1 VYGDFAIQQSTTQT
15 GSSYSPLLYINATG
29 NVGIGTSS
37 PSYLLSVQNA
47 SADTNTFVGQSSST
61 GMFTQ
66 WRYNATTANAYGEIS
81 TYGGNNPIYIQ
92 GQSGGGN
99 TILNLLSG
107 NVGIGTSS
115 PSYSLDIVN
124 SSSNQ
129 IKLGSSS
136 TSNYVIGRNT
146 GTGYLSFYGNQTG
159 YTGYVFGGI
168 DGEKMRLDASGN
180 LGLGVTP
187 SAWSGQTALQLSLGS
202 VSSGSG
208 ELELQYNTYYNGGF
222 KYVTSAGATQY
233 SQNGSSHRWFTAPS
247 GTAGNPISF
256 TQALT
261 LDNSGNL
268 LVGTTSAGLT
278 NTNSI
283 TIQPTYN
290 TNGDIVINH
299 ASGSASGQNY
309 IIFGYNASG
318 IGSITQN
325 GTTGVLYNI
334 SSDARLKTNIV
345 DAPQGNIDQIK
356 VRSFDWIADG
366 SHQEYGMVAQEL
378 LEVAPYAVHQ
388 PQDPDE
394 MMGVDYSK
402 LVPMMIKEIQD
413 LKKEIALLKAKQ

>member
-1 VYGDFAIQQSTTQT
+1 
-15 GSSYSPLLYINATG
+15 
-29 NVGIGTSS
+29 
-37 PSYLLSVQNA
+37 
-47 SADTNTFVGQSSST
+47 
-61 GMFTQ
+61 
-66 WRYNATTANAYGEIS
+66 
-81 TYGGNNPIYIQ
+81 
-92 GQSGGGN
+92 
-99 TILNLLSG
+99 
-107 NVGIGTSS
+107 
-115 PSYSLDIVN
+115 
-124 SSSNQ
+124 
-129 IKLGSSS
+129 
-136 TSNYVIGRNT
+136 
-146 GTGYLSFYGNQTG
+146 
-159 YTGYVFGGI
+159 
-168 DGEKMRLDASGN
+168 MRLDASGN